1 MQRYCLILLM
11 LALISLLGCRPFPPK
26 QNAEPLPDPPVGFS
40 WMTSKNG
47 VGSFL
52 IPSGWHA
59 KEESQRGTNVLYIS
73 KDKIKKNNPLEV
85 GLTVKQ
91 INGWSK
97 QQGTKPSQYAQSYAA
112 SLAASGHVLK
122 QGVMQGNASDMHVV
136 RLKTINKGVS
146 TIVHHIVIGL
156 DPVDKVY
163 LLSFESP
170 ENQWEKESQ
179 QGREMLNNF
188 LLGE

>member
-1 MQRYCLILLM
+1 MKRYFFMVLIL
-11 LALISLLGCRPFPPK
+11 ALTSLVGCRPSTPK
-26 QNAEPLPDPPVGFS
+26 QKTEPLPEPPAGFT

-52 IPSGWHA
+52 KPNGWYE
-59 KEESQRGTNVLYIS
+59 KEDSQRGTNVLYIS
-73 KDKIKKNNPLEV
+73 KEKIKKNNPLEI
-85 GLTVKQ
+85 GLTITQ

-97 QQGTKPSQYAQSYAA
+97 QLGTKPSQYAQSYAA
-112 SLAASGHVLK
+112 SLAAVGELLK
-122 QGVMQGNASDMHVV
+122 QGVMKGGTSDMHVV
-136 RLKTINKGVS
+136 RVKSSNKGVS
-146 TIVHHIVIGL
+146 TIAHHIVIGL
-156 DPVDKVY
+156 DAVDKVY

-170 ENQWEKESQ
+170 ANQWEKESQ

>member
-1 MQRYCLILLM
+1 M
-11 LALISLLGCRPFPPK
+11 
-26 QNAEPLPDPPVGFS
+26 
-40 WMTSKNG
+40 
-47 VGSFL
+47 

-59 KEESQRGTNVLYIS
+59 KEESQRGTNALYIS

-170 ENQWEKESQ
+170 ENQWEMESQ